1 MNLKKA
7 VLLCGCLLLV
17 RAGSGSPSLPFLAE
31 ADDSSDPYKIIAERN
46 VFHLNPTPIP
56 PPPVPPKIELP
67 TIKFSGWF
75 RVGRVTKALFC
86 TLPKDKKETPSYYDL
101 CEGEKAGFLELVK
114 IRYDQGEV
122 DVINSGVA
130 MTLSLKDD
138 SLVSAPEK
146 SGLRVGDNHNHLS
159 PIHMLGQFQGESRGF
174 PKSDANSSAMFS
186 GRPRRSPVR

>member
-31 ADDSSDPYKIIAERN
+31 ADDASDPYKIIAERN
-46 VFHLNPTPIP
+46 VFHLNPMPIP
-56 PPPVPPKIELP
+56 PPPVPPKVELP

-130 MTLSLKDD
+130 MTLSLKEATGN
-138 SLVSAPEK
+138 SLSGKMKFLVKVRFAKAEAK
-146 SGLRVGDNHNHLS
+146 SPWQEYGLPFHRL
-159 PIHMLGQFQGESRGF
+159 
-174 PKSDANSSAMFS
+174 
-186 GRPRRSPVR
+186 